1 MIGTAENTAFA
12 CRYLSDGL
20 FVAGVLLTGFGM
32 MVWISTTGFFDMFS
46 YAGHSLLVLFSSL
59 RNPKEHESF
68 YDYKMK
74 KEEKRG
80 QAKPYILIVGV
91 GFILAALVCLFLY
104 YNI

>member
-1 MIGTAENTAFA
+1 MKKNKTLLYYVITLVVGLVISIPLAYYRGLGTAENTAFA

-59 RNPKEHESF
+59 RSPKEHESF
-68 YDYKMK
+68 YD
-74 KEEKRG
+74 
-80 QAKPYILIVGV
+80 
-91 GFILAALVCLFLY
+91 
-104 YNI
+104 